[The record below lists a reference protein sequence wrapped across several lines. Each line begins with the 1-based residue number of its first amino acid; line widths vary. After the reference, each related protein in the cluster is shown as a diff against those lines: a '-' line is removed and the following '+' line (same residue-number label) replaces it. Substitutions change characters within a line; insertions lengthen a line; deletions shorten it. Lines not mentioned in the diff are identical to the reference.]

1 MPSASAIFDIMSTM
15 VLPGWLLLLVLPR
28 WRFTHVAVL
37 GVIIPLLS
45 LAYFLVLGS
54 LFVTGDGFSPDAFG
68 SLDGVMSLLSNPY
81 AATAGW
87 AHYLAFDLFVG
98 AWIVRDA
105 QANRVP
111 HLLLIVPLF
120 FTFMA
125 GPFGL
130 LLYLVMRNMARR
142 EVLATPALLMPR

>member
-1 MPSASAIFDIMSTM
+1 MPSADAIFETISTI

-28 WRFTHVAVL
+28 WKFTHVVVL
-37 GVIIPLLS
+37 GLIIPVLS
-45 LAYFLVLGS
+45 IAYFAVLGS

-68 SLDGVMSLLSNPY
+68 SLEGVMGLLSNPY

-111 HLLLIVPLF
+111 HLLFIVPLF

-130 LLYLVMRNMARR
+130 LLYLIMRSIARR